1 MAEMPAYGTEKYTL
15 VSGGVGDQL
24 QPHRIEHRIWTET
37 GRTTFFDE
45 KAKDFVA
52 WPGSWVTVQTF
63 GPFETPAAA
72 TEFMRVRTIASANK
86 DER

>member
-45 KAKDFVA
+45 KAKDF
-52 WPGSWVTVQTF
+52 PHCSQEPQRTE
-63 GPFETPAAA
+63 PNKEET
-72 TEFMRVRTIASANK
+72 R
-86 DER
+86 